1 MSKDTTTK
9 VERIERDRT
18 DVVEAAIGLPFLEL
32 EVPEASEP
40 DYIPPAVRQE
50 RRYGHADANTLP
62 ITRFLNEMGQ
72 VDILS
77 TEDTLALFREIH
89 WCCIQ
94 IRTLAQT
101 ESNDPDFWA
110 EAVLKSGKYLQRL
123 EAAEEELFIANR
135 PLVVACVKPF
145 YWIGQIWI
153 SDFLQEGSRA
163 LGNAIRKFDYTRGVP
178 FYAYAQ
184 RSIHNRL
191 RNFFRDHVRSGALG
205 IKPSYEMDKIIK
217 VIQQWKDRHDEE
229 PSEIII
235 SEMTDLSPER
245 VHKLLP
251 VVKQWQRTPGT
262 PLSLDAAI
270 GDTQSSLHDIIADH
284 QHIDSSAEVERNDVW
299 NAVGRL
305 PERIQLILKMRYVEG
320 YTLEEVGNEFGLTRA
335 RIKQLQDEGL
345 AAMRAHIR
353 ETYAKENIKND

>member
-1 MSKDTTTK
+1 VSKSGSNTK
-9 VERIERDRT
+9 EQMDRDRN
-18 DVVEAAIGLPFLEL
+18 DVVEAAMGLPFLEL
-32 EVPEASEP
+32 EVPEAEDP
-40 DYIPPAVRQE
+40 DYDPPSIRQD
-50 RRYGHADANTLP
+50 RRYGKADVHTAP
-62 ITRFLNEMGQ
+62 ITRFLAEMGQ

-77 TEDTLALFREIH
+77 SEHTVALFREIH

-94 IRTLAQT
+94 IRKLATT
-101 ESNDPDFWA
+101 ESGDPGFWA
-110 EAVLKSGKYLQRL
+110 DAAQKLGRYLQRL

-184 RSIHNRL
+184 RSVHNRL

-205 IKPSYEMDKIIK
+205 IKPSFEMDKMIK
-217 VIQQWKDRHDEE
+217 VIKEWKDRHGDE
-229 PSEIII
+229 PSEVIL
-235 SEMTDLSPER
+235 SELTGLTPER
-245 VHKLLP
+245 VKKLLP
-251 VVKQWQRTPGT
+251 VIKQWQRTPGT

-284 QHIDSSAEVERNDVW
+284 QHIDSSREVEQNDVW

-320 YTLEEVGNEFGLTRA
+320 YTLEEVGKEFGLTRA

-345 AAMRAHIR
+345 AAMRAHLR
-353 ETYAKENIKND
+353 ETYAKENIKHD